1 MAERAGRYLA
11 SRFPGWKIRSKA
23 LSDLPAQGILSRSE
37 TWKPN
42 LIVVGTH
49 GRSSLGR
56 LILGSVSH
64 KVLMHSRFPVRLS
77 RARIGADP
85 SAPRILLAIDG
96 SPGSFAAVD
105 AVASRHWPR
114 GTAVRILAVVDT
126 RQAMEGV
133 LYGSRGPGDSRSGS
147 GGRIKTW
154 IGKRLKEAAAK
165 LSSKGLTVTQEIRL
179 GEPRRVLL
187 HEAKAWP
194 AHCIFMGSRGL
205 NPFQR
210 FLMGSVSTAVAFHA
224 NCSVEV
230 VRKAKAPAG
239 EDRAVPATGAAA
251 KGKALALRISARI
264 RKRPALR
271 RPPGSSKG

>member
-1 MAERAGRYLA
+1 
-11 SRFPGWKIRSKA
+11 
-23 LSDLPAQGILSRSE
+23 
-37 TWKPN
+37 
-42 LIVVGTH
+42 
-49 GRSSLGR
+49 
-56 LILGSVSH
+56 
-64 KVLMHSRFPVRLS
+64 
-77 RARIGADP
+77 
-85 SAPRILLAIDG
+85 
-96 SPGSFAAVD
+96 
-105 AVASRHWPR
+105 
-114 GTAVRILAVVDT
+114 
-126 RQAMEGV
+126 
-133 LYGSRGPGDSRSGS
+133 
-147 GGRIKTW
+147 
-154 IGKRLKEAAAK
+154 
-165 LSSKGLTVTQEIRL
+165 
-179 GEPRRVLL
+179 VLL